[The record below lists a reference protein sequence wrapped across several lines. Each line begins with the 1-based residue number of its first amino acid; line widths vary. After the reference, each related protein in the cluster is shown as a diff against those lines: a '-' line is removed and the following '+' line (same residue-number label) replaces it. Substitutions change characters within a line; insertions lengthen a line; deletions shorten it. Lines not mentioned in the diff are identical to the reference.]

1 MASSSTT
8 TSPAKT
14 LSVVAPE
21 ETTKASSTKTLP
33 KFYKGLLYATM
44 SFINEYIPED
54 QQAELYKKIP
64 LFDSTVEEQVKYFD
78 EHCDLKKVHVEL
90 YKPLL
95 KEHKKQVKEANKPV
109 KEKKPRAPRK
119 KKTDIDSTVEG
130 ASGTPVAE
138 PEAKEKKEKKPKAPR
153 KKKTE
158 TDSTA
163 PITTEVTAESEA
175 EATTTTVA
183 EPDAKEKKEK
193 KPKAPRKKKA
203 DAPATTTEQIVS
215 ESNEIQPDSNG
226 LFDSIPNDG
235 FEYQS
240 MTLNGKIKYIRKKKS
255 EDSNNELHFEE
266 LEK

>member
-21 ETTKASSTKTLP
+21 ETTKASTKTLP

-119 KKTDIDSTVEG
+119 KKTETDSTAPVTTEETAESKVE
-130 ASGTPVAE
+130 APTTTVAE

-153 KKKTE
+153 KKKT
-158 TDSTA
+158 
-163 PITTEVTAESEA
+163 
-175 EATTTTVA
+175 
-183 EPDAKEKKEK
+183 
-193 KPKAPRKKKA
+193 
-203 DAPATTTEQIVS
+203 DAPATTEQIVS
-215 ESNEIQPDSNG
+215 ESTV
-226 LFDSIPNDG
+226 L
-235 FEYQS
+235 
-240 MTLNGKIKYIRKKKS
+240 KRIR
-255 EDSNNELHFEE
+255 LH
-266 LEK
+266 

>member
-1 MASSSTT
+1 MASPSTT

-14 LSVVAPE
+14 LSVVAPG
-21 ETTKASSTKTLP
+21 ETTKASTKTLP

-44 SFINEYIPED
+44 SFINEYISED

-119 KKTDIDSTVEG
+119 KKTETDSTVKG

-138 PEAKEKKEKKPKAPR
+138 PEAKEKKEKKPKVPR

-158 TDSTA
+158 TPA
-163 PITTEVTAESEA
+163 PPATTEAESE
-175 EATTTTVA
+175 TTTTVA
-183 EPDAKEKKEK
+183 EPEAKEKKEK

-255 EDSNNELHFEE
+255 EDSNNELQFEE

>member
-119 KKTDIDSTVEG
+119 KKAD
-130 ASGTPVAE
+130 
-138 PEAKEKKEKKPKAPR
+138 AP
-153 KKKTE
+153 
-158 TDSTA
+158 A
-163 PITTEVTAESEA
+163 PATTEVTAESEA

-183 EPDAKEKKEK
+183 EPETKEKKEK

-255 EDSNNELHFEE
+255 EDSNNELQFEE

>member
-21 ETTKASSTKTLP
+21 ETTKASTKTLP

-119 KKTDIDSTVEG
+119 KKTETDSTVEG

-138 PEAKEKKEKKPKAPR
+138 PE
-153 KKKTE
+153 
-158 TDSTA
+158 
-163 PITTEVTAESEA
+163 
-175 EATTTTVA
+175 
-183 EPDAKEKKEK
+183 AKEKKEK

-255 EDSNNELHFEE
+255 EDSNNELQFEE